1 MHNLIII
8 EDGNRYD
15 GKKSLIKKLKIE
27 IASTKILLII
37 YKFFR

>member
-8 EDGNRYD
+8 EDGNRHL
-15 GKKSLIKKLKIE
+15 KKNLIKKLDRSCFEKDFVN
-27 IASTKILLII
+27 II

>member
-1 MHNLIII
+1 MAT
-8 EDGNRYD
+8 DMMA
-15 GKKSLIKKLKIE
+15 KKNLIKKLKIE

>member
-8 EDGNRYD
+8 EDG
-15 GKKSLIKKLKIE
+15 KKNLIKKLKIE